1 MKRGPNKARPMMVN
15 NRIAGTRITVWDV
28 LHYLET
34 GWSRPEIAVT
44 LHLSEAHVDAV
55 ARYSKDHQEER
66 MAVRRQIEARKARG
80 NPPEMTAQLA
90 QSRTKL
96 QEWLK
101 AASRDED
108 VECCGM

>member
-1 MKRGPNKARPMMVN
+1 MKRGPDKVSPMIVN

-44 LHLSEAHVDAV
+44 LHLSDAQVDAV
-55 ARYSKDHQEER
+55 ARYIEDHKEEL
-66 MAVRRQIEARKARG
+66 MAVHQQIEARKACG
-80 NPPEMTAQLA
+80 NPPEITTNLA

-101 AASRDED
+101 QHHQTKT
-108 VECCGM
+108 

>member
-1 MKRGPNKARPMMVN
+1 MIAK

-34 GWSRPEIAVT
+34 GWSHPEIAAIM
-44 LHLSEAHVDAV
+44 HLSEAQVAAA
-55 ARYSKDHQEER
+55 ARYIEAHKEELLG
-66 MAVRRQIEARKARG
+66 VHRQIEARKARG
-80 NPPEMTAQLA
+80 NPPAITAQLP

-101 AASRDED
+101 QHHKTKT
-108 VECCGM
+108 